1 MTMNT
6 GSVDDAFEGWSL
18 WTSAWLRA
26 VNKAWREPDFQK
38 RLLADARA
46 AMGEVGYAVPPG
58 LDLKVVE
65 VADRADAEQRLPDV
79 SITPAVFSSSSKVT
93 GQSLTLGLPKP
104 PDDLADGL
112 VVLGD
117 HSSKPTPKCFCACG

>member
-1 MTMNT
+1 MNI
-6 GSVDDAFEGWSL
+6 GSGDEAFVEGWIL
-18 WTSAWLRA
+18 WTGAWLRA
-26 VNKAWREPDFQK
+26 VNKAWRDPGFQA

-46 AMGEVGYAVPPG
+46 AMHEVGYDVPPA

-65 VADRADAEQRLPDV
+65 VADLADAEQRLPAVNIDP
-79 SITPAVFSSSSKVT
+79 SVFSRTSKST
-93 GQSLTLGLPKP
+93 GTLTIGLPKR

-117 HSSKPTPKCFCACG
+117 HSSQPTPKCFCGCG